1 MNDKS
6 QLTAFDRGRKA
17 GLESVGAQAPNPFPA
32 GSPDHRN
39 FALGVSF
46 GTRDAVERADF
57 KVARPEASAP
67 DPDEIDE

>member
-1 MNDKS
+1 MAGVA

-17 GLESVGAQAPNPFPA
+17 GQDGGAAPNPFPV

-39 FALGVSF
+39 YELGLSF
-46 GTRDAVERADF
+46 GARDAVERREF

-67 DPDEIDE
+67 DADETDD